1 MNRDPK
7 QVLTEWLVLSANSGS
22 ETALKDLHDLWSA
35 DLRRLCAVRVGQTEA
50 VGEILNDVW
59 LAIARGL
66 QQLDDPACFPRWA
79 FRIVERRSTDWIRR
93 RSLERRREMAAT
105 NEPDTLAPATLT
117 PTEPAD
123 EILDLRAAIA
133 RLPADQRELLHLFY
147 ELDRSIG
154 EIAEVLDVPLGT
166 VKSRLFSLREN
177 LRQILERKKS

>member
-7 QVLTEWLVLSANSGS
+7 QVLTEWLVLSAKSGS

-35 DLRRLCAVRVGQTEA
+35 DLRRLCAVRVGQTD
-50 VGEILNDVW
+50 VDEILNDVW

-66 QQLDDPACFPRWA
+66 QRLDDPACFPRWA

-93 RSLERRREMAAT
+93 RSLERRREMAVA
-105 NEPDTLAPATLT
+105 NEADTLAPATA
-117 PTEPAD
+117 TEPA
-123 EILDLRAAIA
+123 EQILDLQAAIA

-147 ELDRSIG
+147 ELDRSVG

-177 LRQILERKKS
+177 LRQILERKNHE